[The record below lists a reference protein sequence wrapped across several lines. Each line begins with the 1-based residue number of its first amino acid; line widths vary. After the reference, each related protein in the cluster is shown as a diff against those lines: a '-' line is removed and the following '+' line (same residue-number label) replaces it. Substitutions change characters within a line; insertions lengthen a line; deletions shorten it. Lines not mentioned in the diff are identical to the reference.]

1 MAERNII
8 MKNGKKIISAIL
20 SCAMALSMF
29 AGTALSVS
37 AAGECKE
44 AESTYSPN
52 STVGRNDT
60 FEQAEIMQA
69 PWLYDKTYTRLVG
82 NFVSGENHIDRNDFY
97 KFSTKKTT
105 GNSGRVAITL
115 DGIPV
120 GHNYD
125 LFLYDMNK
133 KLIASSTN
141 EGNKKEIVK
150 TPAILTTTSY
160 YLEVR
165 AVSIP
170 DDSQSNYYI
179 TVGDYIQTKTTTI
192 SLSPREL
199 TAKSNQWSSDAYGK
213 TTLSVPSDAVIVTA
227 KISATREV
235 QIILLIM
242 FCVSRTVRMD
252 SIFL

>member
-1 MAERNII
+1 

-20 SCAMALSMF
+20 SCAMALSVC

-44 AESTYSPN
+44 EESTYSPN

-69 PWLYDKTYTRLVG
+69 SWLYDKTYTRLVG
-82 NFVSGENHIDRNDFY
+82 NFVSGENHIDTNDFY

-120 GHNYD
+120 GHDYD
-125 LFLYDMNK
+125 LFLYDTNK

-141 EGNKKEIVK
+141 AGNKKEIVK
-150 TPAILTTTSY
+150 TPKILTTTSY

-165 AVSIP
+165 AVTIP

-179 TVGDYIQTKTTTI
+179 TVGDYIQTKTTT
-192 SLSPREL
+192 
-199 TAKSNQWSSDAYGK
+199 
-213 TTLSVPSDAVIVTA
+213 VPYHRGS
-227 KISATREV
+227 
-235 QIILLIM
+235 
-242 FCVSRTVRMD
+242 
-252 SIFL
+252 